1 MQRSASALGRR
12 LCRSNVAGWD
22 RALLKQ
28 RQWRAPCVSQRWLS
42 GNVGA
47 AGTKGAALGSD
58 PGKAPAPAPQ
68 DQSST
73 LRILKLMSRHLL
85 SSSEQRVRVFGSL
98 GILAAAK
105 LINIQVPF
113 IFKDIVE
120 ELTRATEGSAGA
132 ASSIGGKA
140 ADAFLSSGAADVVAA
155 GAVDPATALPFA
167 MVVGYGVARSG
178 AAGLQELRNAV
189 FCTVSQRAVR
199 KAAHGVFTHLNEL
212 DMNFHLARNTGAVA
226 RTIDRGSRSIN
237 YLLTSMVFNVV
248 PTTLEISLVSGIL
261 ATTFGPSYTA
271 VALSTIAAYVFFT
284 IRVTQW
290 RTQIRRRMNELDNQ
304 AGGRVVDSLMNVETI
319 KLFNGAA
326 REEAAYDRTLA
337 EYERAM
343 IRTQTSLSVLNF
355 GQSFIFSC
363 GLTGIMLLSAN
374 DIMSG
379 SASVGDLV
387 LVNGLL
393 FQISFPL
400 NFIGSTY
407 RELRQAIIDMEKLFE
422 LRDVQPRESDRPGA
436 RPLALEAG
444 AAPAVRFEDVHFRY
458 PNGRRVLKGLSFEV
472 EPGVTAA
479 FVGPSGCGKST
490 VLRLLTRLQS
500 ADRGRVFVADQDVL
514 DLQALSV
521 RERTAFIPQD
531 VTLFN
536 ASIGYNIAY
545 GDPEVAAAWP
555 SAAARERVEA
565 VAGQAA
571 VDGAIARLPEG
582 YDSKVG
588 ERGLLLSGGEKQRIA
603 IARAL
608 MRGAPLVLA
617 DEPTSALDSGT
628 EAEVMHALRGGADGA
643 TCLIVA
649 HRLST
654 VQGADVI
661 FVLDGGR
668 VCEQGTHEQLL
679 ERGGLY
685 AHMWDTQSQDAAG
698 A

>member
-12 LCRSNVAGWD
+12 LCWSNVAGWD

-58 PGKAPAPAPQ
+58 RGKAPAPAPQ

-248 PTTLEISLVSGIL
+248 PTTLEISLVSGSL

-393 FQISFPL
+393 FQLSFPL

>member
-393 FQISFPL
+393 FQLSFPL

>member
-12 LCRSNVAGWD
+12 LCWSNVAGWD

-393 FQISFPL
+393 FQLSFPL